1 MTKHLVFVE
10 VKAQKQFKKVP
21 KRDQERII
29 EVLNTLEKEGLSARF
44 DIKKL
49 RGYQRHF
56 RIRLGDYR
64 LRFEFSADQTIVVY
78 SISQREKAYE

>member
-1 MTKHLVFVE
+1 LTNHPVFVE
-10 VKAQKQFKKVP
+10 AKAHKQFKKVP

-29 EVLNTLEKEGLSARF
+29 GGLHMLEEEGLSARL

-56 RIRLGDYR
+56 RIKLGNYRVRLE
-64 LRFEFSADQTIVVY
+64 LSADQTIVVY

>member
-10 VKAQKQFKKVP
+10 ARANKQLKKTP

-29 EVLNTLEKEGLSARF
+29 EVLQLLEKEGLSARLDF
-44 DIKKL
+44 KKL
-49 RGYQRHF
+49 QGYQRHF

-64 LRFEFSADQTIVVY
+64 IRFELSNDQTIVVY
-78 SISQREKAYE
+78 SISHREKAYE

>member
-1 MTKHLVFVE
+1 LTKHLVFIE
-10 VKAQKQFKKVP
+10 AKAQKQLKKVP
-21 KRDQERII
+21 ERDRERIV
-29 EVLNTLEKEGLSARF
+29 EVLYTLEKEGFSARL

-56 RIRLGDYR
+56 RVRTGDYR
-64 LRFEFSADQTIVVY
+64 LRFELSSDQTIVVY

>member
-1 MTKHLVFVE
+1 LTKHLVFVE
-10 VKAQKQFKKVP
+10 VKAQEQFKKVP
-21 KRDQERII
+21 KRDQKRII
-29 EVLNTLEKEGLSARF
+29 EVLNTLEKEGLSARL

>member
-10 VKAQKQFKKVP
+10 VKAKKQFKKVP
-21 KRDQERII
+21 KRDQKRII
-29 EVLNTLEKEGLSARF
+29 EVLNTLEKEGLSARL

>member
-1 MTKHLVFVE
+1 LTKHPVFVE
-10 VKAQKQFKKVP
+10 RKAQKQLKNAP
-21 KRDQERII
+21 KDEQQRILA
-29 EVLNTLEKEGLSARF
+29 VLEDLEDEGLVARL

-49 RGYQRHF
+49 RGYKQHF

-64 LRFEFSADQTIVVY
+64 IRFELSPDRTIVVY

>member
-1 MTKHLVFVE
+1 LTKHLVFVE
-10 VKAQKQFKKVP
+10 VKAQKQLKKMPV
-21 KRDQERII
+21 RDQERII
-29 EVLNTLEKEGLSARF
+29 EVLNTLEKEGLSARL
-44 DIKKL
+44 DIKML

-64 LRFEFSADQTIVVY
+64 LRFELSANQTIVVY

>member
-1 MTKHLVFVE
+1 MTKHSVFLE
-10 VKAQKQFKKVP
+10 AKAQKQLKKVP
-21 KRDQERII
+21 VRDQARLI
-29 EVLNTLEKEGLSARF
+29 EVLNTLEKEGLSARL
-44 DIKKL
+44 DIKML

-64 LRFEFSADQTIVVY
+64 LRFELSFDQTIVVY

>member
-10 VKAQKQFKKVP
+10 AKAQKQFKKVP
-21 KRDQERII
+21 KHDQERIV
-29 EVLNTLEKEGLSARF
+29 EVLHMLEKEGLLDRL

-49 RGYQRHF
+49 RGYKRHF

-64 LRFEFSADQTIVVY
+64 ILFELSDDQTIVVY
-78 SISQREKAYE
+78 SFSQREKAYE

>member
-1 MTKHLVFVE
+1 MH
-10 VKAQKQFKKVP
+10 
-21 KRDQERII
+21 DQERII
-29 EVLNTLEKEGLSARF
+29 LVLNTLEKEGLSARL
-44 DIKKL
+44 DIKML

-64 LRFEFSADQTIVVY
+64 LRFELSADQTIVVY

>member
-1 MTKHLVFVE
+1 LTKHLVFVE
-10 VKAQKQFKKVP
+10 VKAQKQLKKMPV
-21 KRDQERII
+21 RDQERII
-29 EVLNTLEKEGLSARF
+29 EVLNTLEKEGLSARL
-44 DIKKL
+44 DIKML

-64 LRFEFSADQTIVVY
+64 LRFELSADQTIVVY

>member
-1 MTKHLVFVE
+1 LTKHLVFVE

-21 KRDQERII
+21 KRDQKRII
-29 EVLNTLEKEGLSARF
+29 EVLNTLEKEGLSARL

>member
-10 VKAQKQFKKVP
+10 VKAQKQLKKMPV
-21 KRDQERII
+21 RDQTRII
-29 EVLNTLEKEGLSARF
+29 EVLNTLEKEGLSARL
-44 DIKKL
+44 DIKML

-64 LRFEFSADQTIVVY
+64 LRFELSADQTIVVY

>member
-64 LRFEFSADQTIVVY
+64 LRFEFSAESNNRGLFHFATGK
-78 SISQREKAYE
+78 SI

>member
-1 MTKHLVFVE
+1 LTKHLVFVE
-10 VKAQKQFKKVP
+10 VKTQKQFKKVP
-21 KRDQERII
+21 VRDQARII
-29 EVLNTLEKEGLSARF
+29 EVLNTLEKEGLSARL
-44 DIKKL
+44 DIKML

-64 LRFEFSADQTIVVY
+64 LRFELSADQTIVVY

>member
-1 MTKHLVFVE
+1 MTKHPVFVE
-10 VKAQKQFKKVP
+10 RKAQKQLKNAP
-21 KRDQERII
+21 KDDQQRILA
-29 EVLNTLEKEGLSARF
+29 VLKELEDKGLVARL

-49 RGYQRHF
+49 RGHRQHF

-64 LRFEFSADQTIVVY
+64 IRFELSPDRTIVVY